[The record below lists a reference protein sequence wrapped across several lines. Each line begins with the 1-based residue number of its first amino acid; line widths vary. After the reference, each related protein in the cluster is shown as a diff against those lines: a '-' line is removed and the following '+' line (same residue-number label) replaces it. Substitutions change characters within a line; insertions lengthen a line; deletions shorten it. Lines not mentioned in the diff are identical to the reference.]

1 MQLSMGWFR
10 KDTDV
15 SLLSVFVKYR
25 DLIKQLVMRD
35 IKTKYRRSILGLLWT
50 VLNPLLMMTVLS
62 IVFSYFFSRYGE
74 VENFPVYLLCG
85 QLIFNFFNEATSIA
99 MGSIVHSGE
108 LIKKV
113 YVPKYLFPVSKVLS
127 SSVNLLA
134 SMIALIIVM
143 IVTRARVTP
152 TILLALFPL
161 LYVLLFAT
169 GVSLFLAAAA
179 VSFRDL
185 MHLYSVITTAWMYL
199 TPVIY
204 PMAVLEG
211 APAWVRMIV
220 NINPMTGFIKIFRC
234 VVLEGVTAPA
244 ILHVQSLTWCAAAL
258 LIGTL
263 VFRKAQDSFIL
274 KI

>member
-1 MQLSMGWFR
+1 M
-10 KDTDV
+10 

-25 DLIKQLVMRD
+25 NLIGQLVSRD

-62 IVFSYFFSRYGE
+62 IVFSYFFSRYGNI
-74 VENFPVYLLCG
+74 ENFPVYLLCG
-85 QLIFNFFNEATSIA
+85 QLIFNFFNESTSIA

-127 SSVNLLA
+127 SGVNLLS
-134 SMIALIIVM
+134 SMVALVIVM

-152 TILLALFPL
+152 TVLLAVFPL
-161 LYVLLFAT
+161 LYVLLFST
-169 GVSLFLAAAA
+169 GVSLFLSAAA

-204 PMAVLEG
+204 PMSML
-211 APAWVRMIV
+211 PDWL
-220 NINPMTGFIKIFRC
+220 TGFVMLNPITNIVLMFRNVMLNNTFFGWKSLFVA
-234 VVLEGVTAPA
+234 VVETGIMLA
-244 ILHVQSLTWCAAAL
+244 IGFW
-258 LIGTL
+258 
-263 VFRKAQDSFIL
+263 VFYKNQDNFIL
-274 KI
+274 NL

>member
-1 MQLSMGWFR
+1 M
-10 KDTDV
+10 

-25 DLIKQLVMRD
+25 NLISQLVARD

-50 VLNPLLMMTVLS
+50 VLNPLLMMAVLS

-74 VENFPVYLLCG
+74 IENFPVYLLCG
-85 QLIFNFFNEATSIA
+85 QLIFNFFNESTSIA

-127 SSVNLLA
+127 SGVNLLA

-143 IVTRARVTP
+143 AVTRARVTP

-161 LYVLLFAT
+161 LYVLLFST
-169 GVSLFLAAAA
+169 GVSLFLSAAA

-204 PMAVLEG
+204 PMAILEN
-211 APAWVRMIV
+211 APGWVRLIV
-220 NINPMTGFIKIFRC
+220 NVNPLTGFIKIFRC
-234 VVLEGVTAPA
+234 VVLDGVTAPA
-244 ILHVQSLTWCAAAL
+244 ILHVQSLAWCALAL
-258 LIGTL
+258 LIGTF
-263 VFRKAQDSFIL
+263 VFRKAQDTFIL